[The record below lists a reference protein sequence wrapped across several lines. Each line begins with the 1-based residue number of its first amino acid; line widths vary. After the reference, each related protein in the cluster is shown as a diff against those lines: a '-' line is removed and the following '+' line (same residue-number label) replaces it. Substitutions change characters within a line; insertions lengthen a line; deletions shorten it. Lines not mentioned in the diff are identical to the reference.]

1 MAKKKEKKRRKKRG
15 GGDEEEIKE
24 EEEICWGGLQYVGYI
39 PYFLSGESVKLIF
52 DFVML
57 TPSQLQARNFQEEFY
72 ITVISV

>member
-1 MAKKKEKKRRKKRG
+1 M
-15 GGDEEEIKE
+15 
-24 EEEICWGGLQYVGYI
+24 GYI

-52 DFVML
+52 DFIML